1 MATKNNNRTAPL
13 IIIATIV
20 LVGIIVVAALLT
32 NQHSWAE
39 TYEPDDDNPY
49 GSQVLFTLL
58 KTARSNQHFIEISDS
73 TFKDLPINPTDE
85 VDSYLFIGNNFYADS
100 SDVNR
105 LLEFVSEGNSAFIIT
120 SEASHLI
127 ADSLLRVA
135 NLEMTVDST
144 NYIYQEDT
152 LFEEDYYEE
161 AEESN
166 YEENNYEE
174 FEQVVAYEN
183 SQKKQIANSYT
194 DTTAKISLSE
204 FKNGKAY
211 YDVVKKYKDKKRL
224 TEWVHFEDNLTT
236 YNGDSVKILG
246 RLEKNYSN
254 YISFSYG
261 KGQIYLHTTPI
272 VFSNYYMINDTTMNY
287 CRDALSYLGK
297 GYVYWD
303 EENRTYD
310 YKASNH
316 PSSQNNLTKP
326 NEGPLEF
333 ILSEPGLRMAWY
345 ILLVGTVLYLM
356 FGAKRKQRIIEPM
369 ENMENTS
376 IEYAEVISQMFMKQS
391 DHKKLIS
398 MKMVLF
404 KSFLRDRFKIKL
416 PTKMEDETDRLYSEI
431 SHKSDVKVEHVKN
444 IFENYK
450 YLSSIV
456 TVETNEML
464 SFHQKLEHFYNN
476 CK

>member
-1 MATKNNNRTAPL
+1 M
-13 IIIATIV
+13 IIIVTIV
-20 LVGIIVVAALLT
+20 LVAVIVVAALLN

-73 TFKDLPINPTDE
+73 TFKDLPINPTDK

-100 SDVNR
+100 NDVNR
-105 LLEFVSEGNSAFIIT
+105 LLQFVSEGNSAFIIT
-120 SEASHLI
+120 SETSHLI
-127 ADSLLRVA
+127 ADSLLRVN
-135 NLEMTVDST
+135 NLERSVDT
-144 NYIYQEDT
+144 IEYVYQDDPIYDEDYEDT
-152 LFEEDYYEE
+152 DEPSYEDEEYDEFEEVVT
-161 AEESN
+161 N
-166 YEENNYEE
+166 EN
-174 FEQVVAYEN
+174 A
-183 SQKKQIANSYT
+183 QKKQIANSYT

-211 YDVVKKYKDKKRL
+211 YEVVKKYKDKKRL

-254 YISFSYG
+254 YITFSYG
-261 KGQIYLHTTPI
+261 KGRIYLHTTPV

-287 CRDALSYLGK
+287 CRDALSYLGN
-297 GYVYWD
+297 GNVYWD

-316 PSSQNNLTKP
+316 HSSQNNLTKP

-345 ILLVGTVLYLM
+345 ILLAGTVLYLM

-398 MKMVLF
+398 MKMELF

-416 PTKMEDETDRLYSEI
+416 PTKMEDETDHLYSEI
-431 SHKSDVKVEHVKN
+431 GYKSDVKIEHIKN

-456 TVETNEML
+456 TVETDEML
-464 SFHQKLEHFYNN
+464 SFHQKLEYFYNN

>member
-20 LVGIIVVAALLT
+20 LVAIIVVAALLT
-32 NQHSWAE
+32 NQRSWAE

-49 GSQVLFTLL
+49 GSQILFTLL

-73 TFKDLPINPTDE
+73 TFKDLPIDPTDE
-85 VDSYLFIGNNFYADS
+85 IDSYLFIGNNFYADS
-100 SDVNR
+100 NDVNR
-105 LLEFVSEGNSAFIIT
+105 LLQFVSEGNAAFIIT
-120 SEASHLI
+120 TEASHLI
-127 ADSLLRVA
+127 ADSLLRVT
-135 NLEMTVDST
+135 NHEVPVVDST
-144 NYIYQEDT
+144 EYIYQEDAVY
-152 LFEEDYYEE
+152 EEDYEE
-161 AEESN
+161 TDNSN
-166 YEENNYEE
+166 YSDDDYDE
-174 FEQVVAYEN
+174 FEQVVAHEN
-183 SQKKQIANSYT
+183 SKKKQIANSYT
-194 DTTAKISLSE
+194 DTTAKISLAE

-211 YDVVKKYKDKKRL
+211 YEVVKKYKDKKRL

-246 RLEKNYSN
+246 RLEKNYCN
-254 YISFSYG
+254 YITFSYG
-261 KGQIYLHTTPI
+261 KGQIYLHTTPV

-297 GYVYWD
+297 GNVYWD
-303 EENRTYD
+303 EENRNYD

-316 PSSQNNLTKP
+316 HSNQNNLTKP

-345 ILLVGTVLYLM
+345 IILGGTILYLM
-356 FGAKRKQRIIEPM
+356 FGAKRKQRIVEPM

-398 MKMVLF
+398 MKMELF
-404 KSFLRDRFKIKL
+404 KSFLRDRFKIRL
-416 PTKMEDETDRLYSEI
+416 PTKMEDETEKLYSEI
-431 SHKSDVKVEHVKN
+431 VYKSDVKTEHIKN

-456 TVETNEML
+456 TVETDEML
-464 SFHQKLEHFYNN
+464 SFHQKLEYFYNN